1 MTKPKVSV
9 YIPCNNYGNYIS
21 QAIDSVIGQSLP
33 NWELIIIDDG
43 SKDDTA
49 TIAASYLQKYH
60 QKMRII
66 KHEKPLGL
74 QKSANEALESAH
86 GEYIMRLDADD
97 YLDESALFVLS
108 DYLDRHPEVALVYP
122 NFIYVDEY
130 GNYLGIENRKR
141 IGSES
146 EVLDLPA
153 HGACTLMRKRILKTL
168 GGYDEAFDRQDG
180 YELWLKVVNNY
191 PVANVTTPL
200 FFYRQHGG
208 SLTQDEDKLLAARA
222 KIKQTQMEQR
232 PKGPLKPRTLGVIL
246 AKNTYDH
253 LPNIVLTQLAGK
265 PLIDYTIEAA
275 RKAELDEIIVT
286 TDDPSVVDYC
296 ASEHPEIIAVLR
308 PDDLV
313 ASRVRESAL
322 VEHAVGIVEQGDFY
336 PDIVVA
342 LSIHAPLR
350 RSEHIKEAIDTLSL
364 YNVDSVVSV
373 YEDRDLHY
381 VHGKYGLEKINPAM
395 HRRIRV
401 EREGL
406 YVDNGSVRVVWR
418 DILNA
423 DDMFGKKLGHF
434 VMSKRESFQIK
445 HAQDVWQIEQIIEQQ
460 NQHGRLLPQ
469 AWLKKEAS

>member
-1 MTKPKVSV
+1 MAKLKVSV

-21 QAIDSVIGQSLP
+21 QAIESVVGQSLSD
-33 NWELIIIDDG
+33 WELIIIDDG
-43 SKDDTA
+43 SQDNTA
-49 TIAASYLQKYH
+49 AIVSTFIEKYP
-60 QKMRII
+60 QKMRLIT
-66 KHEKPLGL
+66 HEKPLGL
-74 QKSANEALESAH
+74 QKSANEALDSAR

-108 DYLDRHPEVALVYP
+108 DYLDRHPDVALVYP

-153 HGACTLMRKRILKTL
+153 HGACTLIRKRILKTL

-191 PVANVTTPL
+191 QVANVTTPL
-200 FFYRQHGG
+200 FFYRQHGS

-222 KIKQTQMEQR
+222 KIKQTQVEQR
-232 PKGPLKPRTLGVIL
+232 PKGPLRPRTLGVIL

-253 LPNIVLTQLAGK
+253 LPNIVLTNLAGRA
-265 PLIDYTIEAA
+265 LIDYTIDAA
-275 RKAELDEIIVT
+275 KQAELDEIIVT
-286 TDDPSVVDYC
+286 TDDPQVVDYC
-296 ASEHPEIIAVLR
+296 GNDFPDVIAVLR
-308 PDDLV
+308 PDALL

-322 VEHAVGIVEQGDFY
+322 VAHAVGKAELAGNY
-336 PDIVVA
+336 PDIIVS

-350 RSEHIKEAIDTLSL
+350 RAQHIQEAIDTLSL

-381 VHGKYGLEKINPAM
+381 VHGKFGLEKINPAM

-406 YVDNGSVRVVWR
+406 YVENGAVRVVWR
-418 DILNA
+418 DILNE
-423 DDMFGKKLGHF
+423 DDMFGQKLGHF
-434 VMSKRESFQIK
+434 VMSKRNSYQIK
-445 HAQDVWQIEQIIEQQ
+445 HAQDVWQIEQIIEQ
-460 NQHGRLLPQ
+460 NKKLGRLLPK
-469 AWLKKEAS
+469 AWLEKEAS